1 MRVMLVVH
9 SLRAGGAERA
19 MSWLANTLD
28 SRGHTVTIVVRMPA
42 ESDFYALRED
52 ITVVRIVRGTDGSA
66 GHSRGRK
73 LKGLV
78 SFAKNLRR
86 EVKERRPD
94 VVVSFIDMNNFYV
107 LAATFGLPVPTVVSE
122 RIHPD
127 FHELGRLAPVRP
139 LIYRSAAALVV
150 QSDEVARIARDR
162 WHLSNVWVVPNAVAI
177 ETMAVPEIIDRPK
190 SVIAIGRLTAQ
201 KDHKTL
207 ISAWVRIHDTIDGW
221 HLTIV
226 GSGTNE
232 QELLTQISALGIEDS
247 VTVIAPRPDVA
258 ALMSA
263 SRIFVLPSI
272 YEGFPNTL
280 IEAMACGCACIAT
293 TAPGAM
299 SEILEGGESGFLVQP
314 SNVDELARAIRKVA
328 DEPAIQQRLS
338 RAGALRSLDFA
349 PGPIGDLWEEILVS
363 VKQQVGQ

>member
-1 MRVMLVVH
+1 MKVVLVVH

-28 SRGHTVTIVVRMPA
+28 SRGHNVTIVVRMP
-42 ESDFYALRED
+42 EETDFYQLGEAV
-52 ITVVRIVRGTDGSA
+52 TVVRFVRGADGSA
-66 GHSRGRK
+66 GHSRSRK
-73 LKGLV
+73 LTGLL
-78 SFAKNLRR
+78 SFAKNLRK
-86 EVKERRPD
+86 EVRARRPD
-94 VVVSFIDMNNFYV
+94 VVVSFIDMNNIYV

-127 FHELGRLAPVRP
+127 FHELGRFAPMRP

-162 WHLSNVWVVPNAVAI
+162 WHLSNVWVIPNAVAI
-177 ETMAVPEIIDRPK
+177 EIADVPKIADRPQ

-201 KDHKTL
+201 KNHKTL
-207 ISAWVRIHDTIDGW
+207 ISAWARIHDTINGW

-226 GSGTNE
+226 GSGPNE

-247 VTVIAPRPDVA
+247 VTVIAPRHDVA

-280 IEAMACGCACIAT
+280 IEAMTCGCVCIAT

-299 SEILEGGESGFLVQP
+299 SEILEGGESGFLVP
-314 SNVDELARAIRKVA
+314 PNNVNELARAIRKVA
-328 DEPAIQQRLS
+328 DDPAIQQRLS
-338 RAGALRSLDFA
+338 RAGAMRSLDFA
-349 PGPIGDLWEEILVS
+349 PGPIGDLWEEILDS